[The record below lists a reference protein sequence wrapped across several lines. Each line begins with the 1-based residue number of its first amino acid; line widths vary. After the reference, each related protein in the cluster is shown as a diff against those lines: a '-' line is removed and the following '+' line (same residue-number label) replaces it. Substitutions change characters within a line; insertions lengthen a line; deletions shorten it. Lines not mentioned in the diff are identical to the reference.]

1 MVKSKTPPTNLPS
14 NLRKALKSLRENKDI
29 IILPADKGKATVVMN
44 KSDYEDKMNHM
55 LSDEQTYSKVDKDPA
70 SSMERKLNSLL
81 LSLKKKGSLC
91 PGTYNRLRST
101 GGLTPYIYGLP
112 KIHKP
117 DVPLRPIVSFC
128 TSPTY
133 QLSKFL
139 ARLLSPLVGNST
151 SYVKNS
157 AEFQSFI
164 SSERLNS
171 DEILVSFDVVSLFT
185 KVPIGLAVDVAR
197 KRLSLDETLEA
208 RTNLSVSEI
217 VNLLEFCLNAT
228 YLAFRGNVY
237 RQVYGTAMGS
247 PVSVTVANLVMEDIE
262 ERALSTF
269 GIQLPFWKRYVD
281 DTCTAVPIQRKDD
294 LLRHLNQVEDS
305 IKFTVE
311 EEVDGCLPFLDISI
325 KHHTDGSLST
335 SVFRKKT
342 HTDKYL
348 DFESHHPLTHKKAV
362 VSTLLCRAFTHMSDR
377 VSETKEIRHVTNAL
391 RRNGY
396 PQWLIDKQVS
406 TPHTISTTDHQWKGT
421 AVLPYIRGLSE
432 SIRRVLSSLDV
443 RVCFKPHTTLRC
455 FFPSPKDRPD
465 DLESAGVVYNIPC
478 MDCSSCYIGQTGRK
492 LGIRIKEHKRAVQ
505 TADFVTSAL
514 SEHAWTEQHRV
525 DWSNVQILA
534 RQSDC
539 TSRTVMESVLIRTT
553 KDTLNRDSGALP
565 LEYQHLF

>member
-1 MVKSKTPPTNLPS
+1 
-14 NLRKALKSLRENKDI
+14 
-29 IILPADKGKATVVMN
+29 
-44 KSDYEDKMNHM
+44 MNHM

-91 PGTYNRLRST
+91 PGTYDRLRST

-171 DEILVSFDVVSLFT
+171 DEILVSFDIVSLFT
-185 KVPIGLAVDVAR
+185 KIPIGLAVDVAR

-362 VSTLLCRAFTHMSDR
+362 VSTLLCRAFTHTSDR

-465 DLESAGVVYNIPC
+465 DLEPAGVVYNIPC

-514 SEHAWTEQHRV
+514 SEHAWTGV
-525 DWSNVQILA
+525 S
-534 RQSDC
+534 
-539 TSRTVMESVLIRTT
+539 
-553 KDTLNRDSGALP
+553 
-565 LEYQHLF
+565 

>member
-1 MVKSKTPPTNLPS
+1 M
-14 NLRKALKSLRENKDI
+14 
-29 IILPADKGKATVVMN
+29 
-44 KSDYEDKMNHM
+44 
-55 LSDEQTYSKVDKDPA
+55 
-70 SSMERKLNSLL
+70 
-81 LSLKKKGSLC
+81 
-91 PGTYNRLRST
+91 
-101 GGLTPYIYGLP
+101 
-112 KIHKP
+112 
-117 DVPLRPIVSFC
+117 
-128 TSPTY
+128 
-133 QLSKFL
+133 
-139 ARLLSPLVGNST
+139 
-151 SYVKNS
+151 
-157 AEFQSFI
+157 
-164 SSERLNS
+164 
-171 DEILVSFDVVSLFT
+171 
-185 KVPIGLAVDVAR
+185 
-197 KRLSLDETLEA
+197 
-208 RTNLSVSEI
+208 
-217 VNLLEFCLNAT
+217 
-228 YLAFRGNVY
+228 
-237 RQVYGTAMGS
+237 
-247 PVSVTVANLVMEDIE
+247 
-262 ERALSTF
+262 
-269 GIQLPFWKRYVD
+269 
-281 DTCTAVPIQRKDD
+281 
-294 LLRHLNQVEDS
+294 EDS

-362 VSTLLCRAFTHMSDR
+362 VSTLLCRAFTHTSDR